1 MAELADALDSK
12 ADATPC
18 GQSATR
24 NSCDQKRLGNTRRDV
39 DNVNVVSIEGSCPLG
54 ATIGARPCELFDLI
68 VVMSKNDGK
77 PLEKLVAVA
86 KSGVRPRYFNFSWK
100 FPELF

>member
-1 MAELADALDSK
+1 VAELADALDSK

-39 DNVNVVSIEGSCPLG
+39 DNVNVVPIEGACPLG
-54 ATIGARPCELFDLI
+54 ATIVARPCELFDLI

-86 KSGVRPRYFNFSWK
+86 KSGSDLAISTSAGK